1 MISAFGA
8 VMLAVLLTLSA
19 FAATHVGSKT
29 QAQVSQASQQS
40 LVSGAMNRPRSVH
53 TKKKDEQGSSHK
65 AMQPQKKGIASAAV
79 QSQRAKPY
87 VPPTPVATTPSTPI
101 VTTPAPVS
109 TPQPVVTPAPTQ
121 QPVSTPQ
128 PVVTPAPTGGNSGS
142 VAAMIDQVFGAY
154 APAAIRVATCESGLN
169 PNAYNATSIGG
180 SHAAGVFQILYP
192 STWYTTP
199 QGAAGLSPYNAM
211 ANIEAAYSIFVRDGY
226 SWREWSC
233 A

>member
-1 MISAFGA
+1 MISAFGGIL
-8 VMLAVLLTLSA
+8 LAILLTLSA
-19 FAATHVGSKT
+19 FAATHIGVKT
-29 QAQVSQASQQS
+29 QAQVSQQS
-40 LVSGAMNRPRSVH
+40 LVSGAMLRSRSVH
-53 TKKKDEQGSSHK
+53 TQKRDGQRSSQHK
-65 AMQPQKKGIASAAV
+65 VTHPQKKGIASGIA
-79 QSQRAKPY
+79 QMQQAKPY
-87 VPPTPVATTPSTPI
+87 IPPTPVATTPPTPV
-101 VTTPAPVS
+101 VTTPPAPVS

-142 VAAMIDQVFGAY
+142 VTAMIEQVFGAN
-154 APAAIRVATCESGLN
+154 APTAIQVATCESGLN

-180 SHAAGVFQILYP
+180 SHAAGIFQILYP

-226 SWREWSC
+226 SWREWTC
-233 A
+233 R